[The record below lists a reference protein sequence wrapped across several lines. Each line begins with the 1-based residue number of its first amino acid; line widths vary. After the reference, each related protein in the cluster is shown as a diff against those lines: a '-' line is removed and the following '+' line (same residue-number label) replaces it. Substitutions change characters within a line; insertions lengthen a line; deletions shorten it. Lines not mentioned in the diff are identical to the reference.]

1 MSKYVIDSSTLTAIG
16 DAVRGKDGSTD
27 PILVSEIAS
36 RITDIPAGSGG
47 YDIPDDAF
55 VFSGNCTYRFAY
67 NGWNWFIEQF
77 KNKIIFNNISIPTSM
92 FNNATELEEIPI
104 DFITNGSD
112 KIDFNNLF
120 FNCNSLKIVG
130 DIKNYNIRTLNQT
143 FYNCYNLRELPNFI
157 DCSFDDMHTYTSSTG
172 ACFQNC
178 YSLRNIPE
186 DLLKNIYSKAT
197 GTYNSP
203 FSNTF
208 YQCFTLDEIRGLNS
222 NADAIWTSNMFGSAF
237 NNCSRVKDIIFA
249 TQEDGTPYV
258 RSWKS
263 QIIDLSGYDSSK
275 GGIGFT
281 VIVSDKG
288 VYYNKYINNYN
299 SGITIDK
306 AVYDDATYQ
315 ALKDD
320 PDWFGPL
327 VYSRY
332 NHDSAVNTLNS
343 LPDTMEYVT
352 AQSGTNT
359 IKFKGTAGSATDGG
373 AINTLTE
380 EEIAVAAAK
389 GWTVTLV

>member
-36 RITDIPAGSGG
+36 KITAIPAGSGG

-77 KNKIIFNNISIPTSM
+77 KNKIIFNNISIPISM

-112 KIDFNNLF
+112 KVDFNNLF

-130 DIKNYNIRTLNQT
+130 DIKNYDIRTLNQT

-157 DCSFDDMHTYTSSTG
+157 DCSFDNMHTYTSSVG
-172 ACFQNC
+172 SCFQNC

-186 DLLKNIYSKAT
+186 DLLKNIYSKTTSAYT
-197 GTYNSP
+197 SP
-203 FSNTF
+203 FANTF
-208 YQCFTLDEIRGLNS
+208 HQCFTLDEIRGLNS
-222 NADAIWTSNMFGSAF
+222 NADVIWTSNMFGNAF
-237 NNCSRVKDIIFA
+237 TSCSRVKDIIFA

-281 VIVSDKG
+281 SIVSDKG
-288 VYYNKYINNYN
+288 VYYNNYINNYN
-299 SGITIDK
+299 SGITTDK

-359 IKFKGTAGSATDGG
+359 IKFRGAAGSATDGG

-380 EEIAVAAAK
+380 EEIAVATAK